1 MSVGG
6 DQDIREGPFLA
17 GGRCDADLENLIA
30 PTLIEQIR
38 APEVL
43 QCSIR
48 SRHVLRICSD
58 PKVHV
63 FCVPRHGMVGEREP
77 ADDEGARAKTI
88 EKLEEIL
95 EIVDRLHL
103 SAPYPP
109 GRVSPVRPV
118 QRPDESRRE
127 PTDVPPDSWPARSR
141 GPTPQRPRNSS
152 FDSSRCGRG
161 GRGFVSAATV
171 FSSMRGSLRI
181 PTNGRSCR
189 RSARS
194 AGREA
199 PPTGTGRRASAVSN
213 SDTPRSTA
221 RRMSAIAAVRS
232 VLLSYRSL
240 TTCGL
245 RPGCHCTPR
254 PMGVTSNGPRRRRD
268 AGADPG
274 AGLAPG
280 AAVSALQRTCWTPRP
295 ERTCHRMPRAAT
307 VLRPRRR
314 LQSAPGG
321 DSSCL
326 GRLSSCHVPP
336 CRADLRGR
344 SHRGG
349 VCSFAKTSLA
359 TPTAVTAFGQPE

>member
-268 AGADPG
+268 AARTR
-274 AGLAPG
+274 AP
-280 AAVSALQRTCWTPRP
+280 AS
-295 ERTCHRMPRAAT
+295 
-307 VLRPRRR
+307 RREPLYR
-314 LQSAPGG
+314 RCS
-321 DSSCL
+321 
-326 GRLSSCHVPP
+326 GRVG
-336 CRADLRGR
+336 RRGR
-344 SHRGG
+344 SGPATACREQPRCYAHGG
-349 VCSFAKTSLA
+349 GCSQHLAATHLVWVVCLHVTFLHVV
-359 TPTAVTAFGQPE
+359 PTFVVGLTEAAFVHLRRLPSQLPPR